1 MNRGNR
7 FLFLLLTAASTI
19 YAAQEPSQLTLKVGV
34 DLVNVLFTVTDRQG
48 RLVSG
53 LSRTDFNVEKDGQ
66 KQDILHF
73 SSDNELPL
81 TLAIVIDTSPS
92 VQPVFRAERRTAISF
107 LRSIMRR
114 KDLALVIGFD
124 RSVTLM
130 TDLTESPR
138 RLVAA
143 INDLDIGGGTSLY
156 DAVYLAA
163 HDKLTSESGRKA
175 IILISDG
182 EDTSSQLHL
191 KDAIVAAHQSDSV
204 VYSIYNSVRGRSNP
218 RKGRSTLRTLSQET
232 GGSVFELDRE
242 INFQPIFDQIS
253 RELRSQYS
261 IGYKSTNMNRD
272 GRYRQIRIIPRSSRF
287 RIQAR
292 KGYYAPR
299 EEVIQK
305 TNELSGMNR

>member
-1 MNRGNR
+1 MRRRNRL
-7 FLFLLLTAASTI
+7 LFVLVIAASAI
-19 YAAQEPSQLTLKVGV
+19 CAAQEPSQLTLKVGV

-53 LSRTDFNVEKDGQ
+53 LTRADFAVEEDGR

-73 SSDNELPL
+73 SSENELPL
-81 TLAIVIDTSPS
+81 KLAIVIDTSPS
-92 VQPVFRAERRTAISF
+92 VQPVFGAEKRTAISF
-107 LRSIMRR
+107 LRSIVRPR
-114 KDLALVIGFD
+114 DLALVIGFD
-124 RSVTLM
+124 RSVILM

-143 INDLDIGGGTSLY
+143 INDLKIAGGTSLY

-163 HDKLTSESGRKA
+163 HVELATESGRKA

-182 EDTSSQLHL
+182 EDTSSKLRL

-204 VYSIYNSVRGRSNP
+204 VYSIFNSVRGRSNR
-218 RKGRSTLRTLSQET
+218 RKGLSTLRTLSQET
-232 GGSVFELDRE
+232 GGGVFELDRD

-261 IGYKSTNMNRD
+261 IGYKSTNTNRD
-272 GRYRQIRIIPRSSRF
+272 GKYRQIRIVPKNSRLH
-287 RIQAR
+287 IQAR

-299 EEVIQK
+299 EGIAQK
-305 TNELSGMNR
+305 TNELSE